1 MTQCTYLL
9 GNEVTKQM
17 LTTAGA
23 KIVKVNTEC

>member
-9 GNEVTKQM
+9 RTEVNKQM

-23 KIVKVNTEC
+23 KIVKVNK